1 MGLVRG
7 LTTHPIQQTLS
18 TFLISS
24 LLPQTTG
31 SETITPL
38 TNSMA
43 SKGYPSTASG
53 GCLCGSVR
61 YKVTFPT
68 NHDWKRGVNITYSS
82 HTHSPANALLKCSTC
97 QCSQC
102 RKNGGSLIAWL
113 HKVPASSVAF
123 TSQTTLSRYHAT
135 PDAARGFCT
144 KCGSWLFWR
153 SEASN
158 SMSMSVGTFD
168 KEELK
173 QWGQRLSYSEV
184 HLWSEDAIE
193 GISDH
198 LPGEKWKYDDEG
210 EGAER
215 IG

>member
-1 MGLVRG
+1 M
-7 LTTHPIQQTLS
+7 T
-18 TFLISS
+18 
-24 LLPQTTG
+24 
-31 SETITPL
+31 SEQ
-38 TNSMA
+38 
-43 SKGYPSTASG
+43 YPTAVSG
-53 GCLCGSVR
+53 GCLCGCVR
-61 YKVTFPT
+61 YRVTFPSS
-68 NHDWKRGVNITYSS
+68 HDWRRG
-82 HTHSPANALLKCSTC
+82 CSTC

-113 HKVPASSVAF
+113 HKVPISSVAF

-144 KCGSWLFWR
+144 NCGSWLFWR
-153 SEASN
+153 SEKSN

-168 KEELK
+168 QEELK
-173 QWGQRLSYSEV
+173 QWGQKLAYSEV

-198 LPGEKWKYDDEG
+198 LPGEKWKYHDKG
-210 EGAER
+210 EGIER